1 LSIVKELVLLLNG
14 NIQIQSDINQGTTF
28 TVILP
33 LNPEDKVEKI
43 TIKDEKSD
51 EIIQQKTENNTTKI
65 SIQPEIINQL
75 KNKKVLLIHK
85 DILTAFDFV
94 NILNS
99 NKIEVYLAT
108 DEYEIDEIVNV
119 QKIDTKLQYIENKW
133 VITELNA

>member
-1 LSIVKELVLLLNG
+1 M
-14 NIQIQSDINQGTTF
+14 
-28 TVILP
+28 
-33 LNPEDKVEKI
+33 
-43 TIKDEKSD
+43 
-51 EIIQQKTENNTTKI
+51 
-65 SIQPEIINQL
+65 
-75 KNKKVLLIHK
+75 LLIHK